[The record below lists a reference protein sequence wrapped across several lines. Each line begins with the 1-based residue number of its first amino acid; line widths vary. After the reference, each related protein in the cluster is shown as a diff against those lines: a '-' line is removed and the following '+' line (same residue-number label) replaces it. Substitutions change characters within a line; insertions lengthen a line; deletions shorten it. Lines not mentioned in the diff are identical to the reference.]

1 MQVSARLLGN
11 MVEERERED
20 ECGKERKERESV
32 KVRRDS
38 FVRNERTNDVCT
50 SKHRSTDDDE
60 SDNQSSVKQRTSFL
74 WLAIDDDNNDDGLC
88 NGNKTEQLFGQKN
101 LPICS
106 QSVIVNLCLFSGPAW
121 PTTFCKYISLIG
133 AIGVANLSER
143 IPVITAA
150 TKVKQEK

>member
-1 MQVSARLLGN
+1 M
-11 MVEERERED
+11 
-20 ECGKERKERESV
+20 
-32 KVRRDS
+32 
-38 FVRNERTNDVCT
+38 CT

-74 WLAIDDDNNDDGLC
+74 WLAIDDDNNDDDGLC